1 MSSQA
6 RAATGTDVD
15 GVPHLHTGARSC
27 TCRADWGV
35 PSGLEH
41 LRTSGPVW
49 ESEGWC
55 LRVPLVGTMLDVR
68 SPVCCRNVNVVL
80 AGTGAGGPAPTCSLL
95 GLRRKTRQ
103 PKSGH
108 GAGVG
113 LGAPLPDS
121 HLLSLCL
128 SCLLSLSLSPS
139 LSLLPPLS
147 LIPSPVSLSHPPP
160 RGSPVLFPSPVSS
173 SLSVSPHPRAY
184 FLPHLL
190 PLCFTPS
197 LVAHLPAHLLFLFFS
212 LLAPYQLSAPFSS
225 ASFGAWCP
233 PQGVQSLFNK
243 KAICPHTS
251 LGPQG
256 QCG

>member
-1 MSSQA
+1 
-6 RAATGTDVD
+6 
-15 GVPHLHTGARSC
+15 
-27 TCRADWGV
+27 
-35 PSGLEH
+35 
-41 LRTSGPVW
+41 
-49 ESEGWC
+49 
-55 LRVPLVGTMLDVR
+55 MLDVR

-128 SCLLSLSLSPS
+128 SYLLSLSLTFSFSFTSS
-139 LSLLPPLS
+139 LSYPLS
-147 LIPSPVSLSHPPP
+147 C
-160 RGSPVLFPSPVSS
+160 
-173 SLSVSPHPRAY
+173 LSVSPHPGVY

-190 PLCFTPS
+190 SLCFTPS

-212 LLAPYQLSAPFSS
+212 LLSPYQLSAPFSS
-225 ASFGAWCP
+225 AWFGAWCP
-233 PQGVQSLFNK
+233 PQGVRSLFHK
-243 KAICPHTS
+243 KVVCPHTS